1 MQAEIISIGDELLIG
16 MTVDTNAAWMGRELT
31 NLGIEVYQMASISD
45 NREHI
50 IQAIDESLKRSELVL
65 VTGGLGPTS
74 DDITKKTLT
83 EYFNTRL
90 VQDYTV
96 LENIKKFMKNRGLAM
111 NENNL
116 RQADVPEG
124 CRVLYNEL
132 GTAPGMWLERN
143 GRVLISMPGV
153 PYEMKE
159 IMEKHA
165 IPAIIDYFRRPFIKY
180 RLVMTFG
187 TFEAHLSEILEDFE
201 KEMPDSVR
209 LAYLPTSGI
218 IKLRLTARGED
229 PAMTD
234 QVLNEQIEK
243 LYKIIPEYIYGLDG
257 ISLEEATGNLLRDN
271 NLTVGIAESC
281 TGGNISRMI
290 TSIPGSSD
298 YFTGSVIA
306 YSNRLK
312 IDELG
317 VSKRDLELHGAV
329 SEEVALQMAEGIRK
343 KYNTDYG
350 ISTTG
355 IAGPGGGTDE
365 KPVGTVWIAVSS
377 VHGEFSEKHNFAFT
391 RTNNIRRASLAA
403 INLLRKT
410 VMAEGRQ

>member
-1 MQAEIISIGDELLIG
+1 

-74 DDITKKTLT
+74 DDITKKTLS

-111 NENNL
+111 NENNI

-124 CRVLYNEL
+124 CRVLHNEL

-218 IKLRLTARGED
+218 IKLRLTGRGEGE
-229 PAMTD
+229 AMTD

-312 IDELG
+312 TDELG

-329 SEEVALQMAEGIRK
+329 SEEVALQMAKGIRE

-355 IAGPGGGTDE
+355 VAGPGGGTDE

-377 VHGEFSEKHNFAFT
+377 VHREFSEKHNFAFT

-403 INLLRKT
+403 INLLRKA
-410 VMAEGRQ
+410 VMAEERK

>member
-377 VHGEFSEKHNFAFT
+377 VHGEFSEQHNFAFT

-403 INLLRKT
+403 INLLRKRIK
-410 VMAEGRQ
+410 A